1 MVSVGVGGDET
12 EGPVGVNAGGVA
24 PAAEGGALE
33 LEEVAVVAEA
43 LGAALL
49 RARRLA
55 AGGGGALKG
64 GGRWKAAAVR
74 REPGDGMS
82 GAHPDRRDP
91 QILSTVL
98 SSMVVSQGWEQKL
111 TVGSIS
117 VRWEELVGG
126 PIAQNTR
133 PESYEDGVLH
143 VRARSTT
150 WATQLRWMADEM
162 VQKLN
167 AGLGE
172 GTVERVTVQGP
183 AAPSWAKGRYRVKG
197 PGPRD
202 TYG

>member
-1 MVSVGVGGDET
+1 MGGEVSGRGVDAVGAGLGSDGADDAASGG
-12 EGPVGVNAGGVA
+12 PN
-24 PAAEGGALE
+24 
-33 LEEVAVVAEA
+33 VVDEA
-43 LGAALL
+43 LAAALM
-49 RARRLA
+49 RARMLA
-55 AGGGGALKG
+55 THGGGSLKG
-64 GGRWKAAAVR
+64 TGQWKAGTSR
-74 REPGDGMS
+74 RDSASGMS

-91 QILSTVL
+91 QTLSSVL
-98 SSMVVSQGWEQKL
+98 SAMVTMQGWEHQL

-117 VRWEELVGG
+117 ARWEELVGG
-126 PIAQNTR
+126 PIAQNTK

-167 AGLGE
+167 GVLGE
-172 GTVERVTVQGP
+172 GTVQRVTVQGP